1 MNGWRRIAAAVV
13 VVTSIAGPG
22 ISRAASAGPNAPLEG
37 VPHFDHVVVLVLE
50 NESANTTFA
59 PGSPATYLNGLRSQG
74 VFVPNYYGTSHL
86 SLPNYIA
93 MVSGQLANGLTNTDC
108 STVSLYICAQTT
120 RLFRNGRHLGDQLDA
135 AGVSWKAYMDGAP
148 TPCFHGPYSTGLT
161 DLLTPDPYQ
170 GASQTPPA
178 KDYADRHNPFLYF
191 PNVVGN
197 ASRCAAHERPFTE
210 LSGNITADTLPAFS
224 FITPDTCHD
233 GHDAT
238 CSNGSPGGLVSAN
251 QWLGANLPPLVSYL
265 QSHNG
270 LLVINFDEDGITP
283 SGTPA
288 LADLLCFTC
297 ASFGLG
303 GRTGAVLVGAGLT
316 PGKVATGSYDH
327 YSLLRTI
334 EDSFGV
340 AEHLNF
346 ANIAKPMTGV
356 FGP

>member
-13 VVTSIAGPG
+13 VVTSVVGPG
-22 ISRAASAGPNAPLEG
+22 VSHAASAGPSAPLEG

-93 MVSGQLANGLTNTDC
+93 MVSGQLANGVTNTDC
-108 STVSLYICAQTT
+108 SLLSLYVCAQTT
-120 RLFRNGRHLGDQLDA
+120 TLFTNGRHLGDQLDA
-135 AGVSWKAYMDGAP
+135 VGLSWKGYMDGAP
-148 TPCFHGPYSTGLT
+148 TPCFHAPYSTGLT

-170 GASQTPPA
+170 GDSQTPPA
-178 KDYADRHNPFLYF
+178 KDYADRHNPFIYF
-191 PNVVGN
+191 PNVVGDP
-197 ASRCAAHERPFTE
+197 ARCAAHERPFTE
-210 LSGNITADTLPAFS
+210 LGGDIASDALPAFS

-238 CSNGSPGGLVSAN
+238 CSNGSPGGLVGAD
-251 QWLGANLPPLVSYL
+251 QWLSANLPPLVSYL

-270 LLVINFDEDGITP
+270 LLVINFDEDGIAP
-283 SGTPA
+283 SGTPS
-288 LADLLCFTC
+288 LSDYLCLTC
-297 ASFGLG
+297 ASLGLG

-316 PGKVATGSYDH
+316 PGKTATGSYDH

-340 AEHLNF
+340 AEHLNL
-346 ANIAKPMTGV
+346 AGLATPMTGA